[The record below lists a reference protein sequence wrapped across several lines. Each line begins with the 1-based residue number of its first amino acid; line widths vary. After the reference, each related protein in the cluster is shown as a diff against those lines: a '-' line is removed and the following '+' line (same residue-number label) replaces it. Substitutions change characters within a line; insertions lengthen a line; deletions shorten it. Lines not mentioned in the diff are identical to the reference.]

1 MPDVPAIGEVLPG
14 YEVALWNGIVGPAG
28 LPAPVVARL
37 GAELVAIVGSPE
49 MRAKLGEQG
58 SDPVGSTPQEFAA
71 FIAAEQPK
79 WAELVRISGATV
91 D

>member
-1 MPDVPAIGEVLPG
+1 M
-14 YEVALWNGIVGPAG
+14 NGIVSPAG
-28 LPAPVVARL
+28 LPVPVMARL
-37 GAELVAIVGSPE
+37 GAELVSIVASPK

-71 FIAAEQPK
+71 FLAAEQPK
-79 WAELVRISGATV
+79 WAEAVRLPGATV

>member
-1 MPDVPAIGEVLPG
+1 
-14 YEVALWNGIVGPAG
+14 VALWNGIMGPAG

-37 GAELVAIVGSPE
+37 ASEMTAIIGSPE
-49 MRAKLGEQG
+49 MRSRLAEQG

-71 FIAAEQPK
+71 FVDAEQPK